1 MKKII
6 QTQNDEIDLLK
17 IFWDGKFI
25 IIVSSII
32 AVLIG
37 ASFNYYLPSSYK
49 VTTPISIDNES
60 LLFTVEPINGIL
72 NRISDNGYED
82 FSKKTSSIFAR
93 NFSKKDSNES
103 LPNDSLP
110 NDSLIF
116 MQFIKEFNDYD
127 ELISILSKSDYVKQS
142 IKNMNEAEKQRALL
156 NFAKTFTLIPSKSK
170 ADGVISFVW
179 HDANEGKQLLNDT
192 LLLVTK
198 NLEKTILKDIDA
210 LTASIDSLYSH
221 NLKKYRNKLIRM
233 QNIQA
238 INNKIRIQFLNE
250 QIAIAKELKI
260 DSNQLDIELYDMSN
274 MNYLRGYKALEKE
287 IAIIKNRTPEDNL
300 LRAAEYSWV
309 KNAILLLESNLESFN
324 LNNPLKTIDV
334 NKLNDLIYFNMALS
348 DSKSQKRTKI
358 ILALSMILGAII
370 GTLYILV
377 SHALLKRKKSIKT

>member
-1 MKKII
+1 
-6 QTQNDEIDLLK
+6 
-17 IFWDGKFI
+17 
-25 IIVSSII
+25 
-32 AVLIG
+32 
-37 ASFNYYLPSSYK
+37 
-49 VTTPISIDNES
+49 
-60 LLFTVEPINGIL
+60 
-72 NRISDNGYED
+72 
-82 FSKKTSSIFAR
+82 
-93 NFSKKDSNES
+93 
-103 LPNDSLP
+103 
-110 NDSLIF
+110 

-156 NFAKTFTLIPSKSK
+156 NFAKTFTLIPSKSQ

-238 INNKIRIQFLNE
+238 IKNKIRIQFLNE

-260 DSNQLDIELYDMSN
+260 DSNQLDIALYFMSN

-300 LRAAEYSWV
+300 LRAAEYSSV

>member
-72 NRISDNGYED
+72 NRISDDEYED
-82 FSKKTSSIFAR
+82 FSKKTSSIFGR
-93 NFSKKDSNES
+93 NFSKKDSNG
-103 LPNDSLP
+103 SLP

-116 MQFIKEFNDYD
+116 VQFIKEFNDYE

-142 IKNMNEAEKQRALL
+142 IKNMNETEKQRALL
-156 NFAKTFTLIPSKSK
+156 NFAKTFTLIPSKSQ

-210 LTASIDSLYSH
+210 LTAPIDSLYSH

-260 DSNQLDIELYDMSN
+260 DSNQLDIELYFMSN

-287 IAIIKNRTPEDNL
+287 IAII
-300 LRAAEYSWV
+300 
-309 KNAILLLESNLESFN
+309 
-324 LNNPLKTIDV
+324 
-334 NKLNDLIYFNMALS
+334 
-348 DSKSQKRTKI
+348 
-358 ILALSMILGAII
+358 
-370 GTLYILV
+370 
-377 SHALLKRKKSIKT
+377 